1 MKKIIL
7 ILLIILNQS
16 FICVAEIKI
25 LYKVENQIITNID
38 IKKEYNYLIVL
49 NQKLKS
55 IDQDQM
61 INIATESIIN
71 ETVKKIEIL
80 KKFKNLDINEDYIE
94 VLIKNVYKNLNI
106 NSKENFIKYLS
117 LNNIELNYLIE
128 KFKVESLWN
137 ELIIRKY
144 SSQLNI
150 NKKKIEKELKKNDKE
165 LVKSFLLSEIYLNI
179 NKKDEINIEYL
190 KIKKSIKDIGFEN
203 TAAIYS
209 VSDTAKNGGLVGW
222 IDEASL
228 TNKIKSKIIHLK
240 EEDFTE
246 PIIMPGGILVLKI
259 EEIKQIKNLLNLEEE
274 LSKKISYEKN
284 RQLNQFSKIYFNK
297 IKKKTNIYEN

>member
-1 MKKIIL
+1 
-7 ILLIILNQS
+7 
-16 FICVAEIKI
+16 VAEIKI

-38 IKKEYNYLIVL
+38 IKNEYNYLIAL
-49 NQKLKS
+49 NQKLKN
-55 IDQDQM
+55 IDKDQM

-80 KKFKNLDINEDYIE
+80 KKFKNFDVNEDYIE
-94 VLIKNVYKNLNI
+94 VLIKKVYENLNI
-106 NSKENFIKYLS
+106 NSKENFIEYLS
-117 LNNIELNYLIE
+117 LNNIELDSVIE

-144 SSQLNI
+144 SSQINI
-150 NKKKIEKELKKNDKE
+150 NKKEIEKELKENNKK

-179 NKKDEINIEYL
+179 DKKDEINIEYL
-190 KIKKSIKDIGFEN
+190 KIKKSIEDIGFEN

-209 VSDTAKNGGLVGW
+209 ASDTAKNAGLVGW
-222 IDEASL
+222 VDESSL
-228 TNKIKSKIIHLK
+228 TNRIKSKIIHLK

-259 EEIKQIKNLLNLEEE
+259 REIKQIKNLLDLEEE
-274 LSKKISYEKN
+274 LSKKINYEKS